1 MDFAALKKMGK
12 DAMCARAPPPCCPAP
27 CPLPPPGSALS
38 PPSRQLSRARG
49 AECRVKV
56 TGTELEKKIADAC
69 SNKPWGASSTM
80 LSEIAQ
86 ATYDY
91 HEYPVV
97 MSNVWKRV
105 HERGSRPPPPARPTS
120 PHPTRRPPRAPAVP
134 RPRARAFTLTPPR
147 SSAWRIVYKALS
159 LLDYLIKNGSER
171 AVEDARDHTYQIR
184 TLCDFTFTEA
194 GVDQGI
200 NVREKSRQILELLD
214 DRDRLRD
221 EREKVRSDGC
231 SDGRSDGRRDGRSDG
246 RRDGRRDGGSP
257 CTTLAG
263 AFQPRQVRRRL
274 CPEDAGV
281 RRRRRRRRRLE
292 IWRILSG

>member
-12 DAMCARAPPPCCPAP
+12 DAMCARAPPPPRPAP

-105 HERGSRPPPPARPTS
+105 HERGSAPSSARAADLAAPDPPAAPRPRRLAPPRPRPPPHAAAQLRVAYCVQGPLAARL
-120 PHPTRRPPRAPAVP
+120 PHQEW
-134 RPRARAFTLTPPR
+134 L
-147 SSAWRIVYKALS
+147 
-159 LLDYLIKNGSER
+159 
-171 AVEDARDHTYQIR
+171 
-184 TLCDFTFTEA
+184 
-194 GVDQGI
+194 
-200 NVREKSRQILELLD
+200 
-214 DRDRLRD
+214 
-221 EREKVRSDGC
+221 
-231 SDGRSDGRRDGRSDG
+231 
-246 RRDGRRDGGSP
+246 
-257 CTTLAG
+257 G
-263 AFQPRQVRRRL
+263 ARRRGR
-274 CPEDAGV
+274 A
-281 RRRRRRRRRLE
+281 
-292 IWRILSG
+292 